1 MAAIEVRI
9 KELRELK
16 GWSQAELARQSGVA
30 QSTVSRIEADDT
42 SGISLGV
49 VEKLARALGCDPGYL
64 IVKKGK

>member
-16 GWSQAELARQSGVA
+16 GWSQAELARQSRVA